1 MNAPP
6 TTQEFIRVLQTA
18 LDGINGNQNSEIF
31 EGVFDDEPI
40 QGKAGTRGTAQS
52 SVKALLQFVEMLEK
66 TNRLPP
72 QVDNLLVDFGRF
84 VLHAELLTDKED
96 KQLQIL
102 EQRRKIC
109 VEHNIPFRKLGA
121 TTFRTYINAIGS
133 VFNKGGGVPKLVMS
147 STTQFPLFDTFTKQ
161 CATRHLDHK
170 AGTSAQQPP
179 TSVLNFK
186 R

>member
-18 LDGINGNQNSEIF
+18 LDGFNGNQNSEIF

-96 KQLQIL
+96 KQLQI
-102 EQRRKIC
+102 R
-109 VEHNIPFRKLGA
+109 
-121 TTFRTYINAIGS
+121 
-133 VFNKGGGVPKLVMS
+133 
-147 STTQFPLFDTFTKQ
+147 
-161 CATRHLDHK
+161 
-170 AGTSAQQPP
+170 
-179 TSVLNFK
+179 
-186 R
+186 